1 MSVSKQSVRFEM
13 IFKCKIYIKF
23 VFFVGAKSSKLKIH
37 HPLLKFIS
45 SEPLEFDPQ
54 IQIQI
59 LQKQLINNSSG
70 EFIILFIKSKV

>member
-1 MSVSKQSVRFEM
+1 MFVSKKIVGFEM

-45 SEPLEFDPQ
+45 SESIEFDPQ
-54 IQIQI
+54 IQMQI
-59 LQKQLINNSSG
+59 
-70 EFIILFIKSKV
+70 

>member
-1 MSVSKQSVRFEM
+1 MSTIQFLFTTTFEINSLVSVSKQSVGFEM

-45 SEPLEFDPQ
+45 SESIEFDPQ
-54 IQIQI
+54 IHMQI
-59 LQKQLINNSSG
+59 
-70 EFIILFIKSKV
+70 

>member
-1 MSVSKQSVRFEM
+1 M

-45 SEPLEFDPQ
+45 SESIEFDPQ
-54 IQIQI
+54 IQMQI
-59 LQKQLINNSSG
+59 
-70 EFIILFIKSKV
+70 